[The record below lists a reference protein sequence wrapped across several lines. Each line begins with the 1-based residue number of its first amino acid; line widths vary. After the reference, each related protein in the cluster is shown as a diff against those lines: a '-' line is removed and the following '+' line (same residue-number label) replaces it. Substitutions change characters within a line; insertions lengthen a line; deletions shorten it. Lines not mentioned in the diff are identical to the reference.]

1 MNKIFTIIRREYI
14 TRARSRV
21 FIIVTLLMP
30 LIIAGF
36 TVIPMLIF
44 RFGGDAEKIAVIDE
58 SRLFTGKI
66 ENRGKVEFLYVSAS
80 YDSIKAQYEAKGLT
94 GVLFIPAGFNPEEP
108 AGIEYYSNDQ
118 LGLGT
123 QESITDQLTEVVTR
137 LRLEKVNVTPE
148 IIDQLSTPVRLTTI
162 IGEKE
167 GNTGAAAVVG
177 YFSGFLLYILLII
190 YGTQVMRGV
199 MEEKSNRIA
208 EVIVS
213 SVKPF
218 QLMIGKIVGIALLG
232 LTQFAVWIIMG
243 VLAISLM
250 NNLAGEVTQM
260 QQQMEQMPM
269 QNAVGS
275 QQNSQEM
282 VNLLNQSLE
291 SLPLGLIIF
300 GVIFYF
306 LFGYLM
312 YSSLFAAIGA
322 ASGDEADQSLTF
334 IATMPIIIS
343 IFLAINAMNA
353 PNSSLSVFS
362 SIFPLTSPIVM
373 PARLAY
379 EPPVIEII
387 LSMISL
393 IGGFL
398 LLVWVAGK
406 IYRTGILMYGKKVSF
421 KEMMKWVRY

>member
-1 MNKIFTIIRREYI
+1 MSKIPTIIRREYT

-21 FIIVTLLMP
+21 FIIVTFLMP
-30 LIIAGF
+30 LIIGAF
-36 TVIPMLIF
+36 TLVPALIF
-44 RFGGDAEKIAVIDE
+44 RYGGDTEKIAVIDE
-58 SRLFTGKI
+58 SHLFIGKLK
-66 ENRGKVEFLYVSAS
+66 NKDKVEFGYFNATF
-80 YDSIKAQYEAKGLT
+80 DSMKAHYAEKEFT
-94 GVLFIPAGFNPEEP
+94 GVLYIPASFKPDE
-108 AGIEYYSNDQ
+108 ATGIQYFSNDQ

-123 QESITDQLTEVVTR
+123 QESIKNQLTDVVTR

-148 IIDQLSTPVRLTTI
+148 VIDKLSTPVELTSTI
-162 IGEKE
+162 GAKA

-218 QLMIGKIVGIALLG
+218 ELMIGKIVGIALLG
-232 LTQFAVWIIMG
+232 LTQFVVWIVMG
-243 VLAISLM
+243 VLA
-250 NNLAGEVTQM
+250 VTVLNSMFSIDVSQM
-260 QQQMEQMPM
+260 QQQAQQMQM
-269 QNAVGS
+269 TGS
-275 QQNSQEM
+275 QQGMIQAVS
-282 VNLLNQSLE
+282 VINQSLD
-291 SLPLGLIIF
+291 SLPIGLILF
-300 GVIFYF
+300 GVVFYF

-312 YSSLFAAIGA
+312 YSSIFAALGA

-343 IFLAINAMNA
+343 FFLAFNAMNA
-353 PNSSLSVFS
+353 PNSRLSVFS

-379 EPPVIEII
+379 EPPMSQVI
-387 LSMISL
+387 LSMVCL
-393 IGGFL
+393 IIGFL
-398 LLVWVAGK
+398 IMVWAAGK
-406 IYRTGILMYGKKVSF
+406 IYRTGILMYGKKVSL
-421 KEMMKWVRY
+421 KEMIKWVRY